1 MFEDSE
7 RSVEETTQ
15 LQAEAQYEID
25 ENTAL
30 SELKAEDKK
39 VEKKRKFL
47 KMPEKK
53 DKRDEEEEEK
63 KGFFN
68 NSFVIAF
75 IAAVLLNL
83 FIETVSRQSTP
94 FIGGFMYMIQQPLV
108 FLANTLI
115 IYATLSICAFF
126 RRRTFV
132 LCLVSS
138 LWIALGISNAVTPQS
153 YRSA

>member
-25 ENTAL
+25 ENAAL

-63 KGFFN
+63 K
-68 NSFVIAF
+68 
-75 IAAVLLNL
+75 
-83 FIETVSRQSTP
+83 
-94 FIGGFMYMIQQPLV
+94 
-108 FLANTLI
+108 
-115 IYATLSICAFF
+115 
-126 RRRTFV
+126 
-132 LCLVSS
+132 
-138 LWIALGISNAVTPQS
+138 
-153 YRSA
+153 